1 MALFLTTRLDFLK
14 IWHYLIQQGRKEYSA
29 GVRLVA
35 MGCASL
41 VFGFGI
47 PAFLFW
53 LSAVGADRW
62 RFKSSPVL
70 SVICLVVATLGLLLA
85 AWTGWVQFRY
95 ARGTP
100 IPIMPTKKL
109 LTDKPYSFCRN
120 PMGLGAILFYSGIAV
135 YTASF
140 LAMLAVL
147 LFTFLLMAYI
157 KLIEEKE
164 MLLRFGDEYAR
175 YQQSTP
181 FIIPRLSRG
190 KREPKA

>member
-1 MALFLTTRLDFLK
+1 MAQFLTTRLHFMN
-14 IWHYLIQQGRKEYSA
+14 IWQYIIQQARKEYSA
-29 GVRLVA
+29 GVRLAA

-47 PAFLFW
+47 PAFLVW
-53 LSAVGADRW
+53 LSAVGTDRW
-62 RFKSSPVL
+62 RFKLPPAL
-70 SVICLVVATLGLLLA
+70 SAICLVIAALGLLLA
-85 AWTGWVQFRY
+85 AWTGWAQFRY

-120 PMGLGAILFYSGIAV
+120 PMGLAILFYSGIAV

-147 LFTFLLMAYI
+147 LFTPLLIACI
-157 KLIEEKE
+157 KVC
-164 MLLRFGDEYAR
+164 G
-175 YQQSTP
+175 
-181 FIIPRLSRG
+181 
-190 KREPKA
+190 